1 MTVITKQTKHMGTLV
16 FREID
21 QQTAKKMIVKNHYS
35 HKWNNGPFGR
45 INIGVFKDGR
55 LLGVAVFG
63 YMMNPDSYKN
73 IADIEKNEIIEL
85 NRLWI
90 DDELG
95 RNAETITLGA
105 CWKILRA
112 DYPCIKLVQSFADGR
127 LGCGTIYKA
136 ANFKY
141 YGYHK
146 TLFFY
151 NEADGTTL
159 HSASTA
165 ITSKAV
171 AFLRVNKHYL
181 DGELKPFKVKTY
193 RYIYP
198 LQKCE
203 IYLKEQPYPKY
214 DKGEISVPDYRHS
227 VSLLARLWIMYNAN
241 HEHDYADKAFQLA
254 MSYGTTIEEWRGHIA
269 KQYQGKYVKL
279 FLEKKEKEL
288 ETA

>member
-1 MTVITKQTKHMGTLV
+1 MTTITKQTKHMGTLV
-16 FREID
+16 FREVD
-21 QQTAKKMIVKNHYS
+21 RRTAKEMIVKNHYS
-35 HKWNNGPFGR
+35 HKWNTPFGQV
-45 INIGVFKDGR
+45 NIGVFKEER

-63 YMMNPDSYKN
+63 FMMNPNSYKSIAN
-73 IADIEKNEIIEL
+73 IDKNEIIEL

-95 RNAETITLGA
+95 HNAETIMLGA

-112 DYPCIKLVQSFADGR
+112 DYPHIKLVQSFADGR

-146 TLFFY
+146 TLFFH
-151 NEADGTTL
+151 NEADGTAL
-159 HSASTA
+159 HKVPLENTSSATG
-165 ITSKAV
+165 
-171 AFLRVNKHYL
+171 FLQRNKDYL
-181 DGELKPFKVKTY
+181 DGNLKPFRVKTY

-203 IYLKEQPYPKY
+203 IYLKEQPYPEY
-214 DKGEISVPDYRHS
+214 DKGEIPVPDYRHS

-241 HEHDYADKAFQLA
+241 YEHDYADKAFQLA
-254 MSYGTTIEEWRGHIA
+254 MSYGTTIEEWQGHIA
-269 KQYQGKYVKL
+269 RQYQGKYVKL

>member
-1 MTVITKQTKHMGTLV
+1 MTIITKQTKHMGTLV
-16 FREID
+16 FREVD
-21 QQTAKKMIVKNHYS
+21 RRTAKEMIVKNHYS
-35 HKWNNGPFGR
+35 HKWNAQFGR
-45 INIGVFKDGR
+45 INIGVFKEER

-63 YMMNPDSYKN
+63 FMMNANSYKS
-73 IADIEKNEIIEL
+73 IANIEKNEIVEL

-95 RNAETITLGA
+95 HNAETIMLGA

-112 DYPCIKLVQSFADGR
+112 DYPHIKLVQSFADGR

-141 YGYHK
+141 YGYSES
-146 TLFFY
+146 LFFH
-151 NEADGTTL
+151 NIADNTVL
-159 HSASTA
+159 HKVPLENTA
-165 ITSKAV
+165 KAK
-171 AFLRVNKHYL
+171 AFLRENKRYL
-181 DGELKPFKVKTY
+181 DGNLKPFRVKTY

-203 IYLKEQPYPKY
+203 IYLKEQPYPEY
-214 DKGEISVPDYRHS
+214 DKGEIPAPDYRHS

-241 HEHDYADKAFQLA
+241 HEHDCADKAFQLA
-254 MSYGTTIEEWRGHIA
+254 MSYGTTIEEWQGHIA
-269 KQYQGKYVKL
+269 RQYQGKYVKL

>member
-1 MTVITKQTKHMGTLV
+1 MTIITKQTKHMGTLI
-16 FREID
+16 FREVD
-21 QQTAKKMIVKNHYS
+21 RQTAKEMIVKNHYS
-35 HKWNNGPFGR
+35 HKWNTQFGR
-45 INIGVFKDGR
+45 INIGVFKEER

-63 YMMNPDSYKN
+63 FMMNPNSYKSIAN
-73 IADIEKNEIIEL
+73 IKKNEIVEL

-95 RNAETITLGA
+95 HNAETIMLGA
-105 CWKILRA
+105 CWKILRV
-112 DYPCIKLVQSFADGR
+112 DYPHIKLVQSFADGR
-127 LGCGTIYKA
+127 PGCGTIYKA

-146 TLFFY
+146 TLFFH

-159 HSASTA
+159 HKASLENTA
-165 ITSKAV
+165 RAKL
-171 AFLRVNKHYL
+171 FLRESKHYL
-181 DGELKPFKVKTY
+181 DGDLKPFRVKTY

-203 IYLKEQPYPKY
+203 IYLKEQPYPEY
-214 DKGEISVPDYRHS
+214 NKGEIPVPDYQHS
-227 VSLLARLWIMYNAN
+227 IPLLARLWIMYNAN

-254 MSYGTTIEEWRGHIA
+254 MSYGTTIEEWQKAIA

>member
-1 MTVITKQTKHMGTLV
+1 MGTLV
-16 FREID
+16 FKEID
-21 QQTAKKMIVKNHYS
+21 RQIAKEMIVKNHYS
-35 HKWNNGPFGR
+35 HKWNDGPFGR
-45 INIGVFKDGR
+45 VNIGVFKDGR
-55 LLGVAVFG
+55 LLGVAAFG
-63 YMMNPDSYKN
+63 CLMQPNSYKS
-73 IADIEKNEIIEL
+73 IADIEKNEIVEL

-112 DYPCIKLVQSFADGR
+112 DYPYIKLVQSFADGR

-141 YGYHK
+141 YGCHK
-146 TLFFY
+146 TLFFH
-151 NEADGTTL
+151 NEADDTTL
-159 HSASTA
+159 HSVPTVNTRNAL
-165 ITSKAV
+165 

-181 DGELKPFKVKTY
+181 DGNLKPFRVKTY

-203 IYLKEQPYPKY
+203 IYLKEKPYPKY
-214 DKGEISVPDYRHS
+214 DKGEIPAPDYRHS

-241 HEHDYADKAFQLA
+241 REHDYADKAFQLA
-254 MSYGTTIEEWRGHIA
+254 MSYGTTIEEWQGHIA

-288 ETA
+288 EIA

>member
-1 MTVITKQTKHMGTLV
+1 MTTITKQTKHMGTLV
-16 FREID
+16 FREVD
-21 QQTAKKMIVKNHYS
+21 RQTAKEMIVKNHYS
-35 HKWNNGPFGR
+35 HKWNDGPFGR

-55 LLGVAVFG
+55 LLGVAAFG
-63 YMMNPDSYKN
+63 CLMHPNSCKS
-73 IADIEKNEIIEL
+73 IANIEKNEIVEL

-90 DDELG
+90 DDKLG
-95 RNAETITLGA
+95 RNAETIMLGA

-112 DYPCIKLVQSFADGR
+112 DYPYIKLVQSFADGR

-146 TLFFY
+146 TLFFH
-151 NEADGTTL
+151 NEADDTTL
-159 HSASTA
+159 HSAPT
-165 ITSKAV
+165 TNTRNPF

-181 DGELKPFKVKTY
+181 DGNLKPFRVKTY

-203 IYLKEQPYPKY
+203 IYLKEYPYPEY
-214 DKGEISVPDYRHS
+214 SKGEIPAPDYRHS